1 LGGKYGA
8 AQAGV
13 LPFATG
19 RSVTDLFSPGEIAR
33 AVGVSEEAVLAAMHP
48 RRAYVSRADAVQIGV
63 ALLVQLRRA
72 PSSSDSLFSIFTPA
86 TRTVASRRIFALSS
100 TLHGTL
106 LVAAIFMAGF
116 NLAPR
121 AAVLTRPDKPSD
133 MMRLI
138 FLPTAGP
145 GGGGGGGGL
154 REPLPAPKA
163 MREGRHPISSPI
175 PDVKP
180 IVPAPSPPAPLK
192 SEQLPTVI
200 APIVNSPS
208 DARTRPGILE
218 ETVAERDAH
227 GPGSDGGAGSGR
239 GSGLGPGSGQGVGAG
254 SGGGTGG
261 GPYRPGSGIAP
272 PRLLR
277 EVKADYTEDARRR
290 GLSGEVVMEI
300 VVLRDGSVGEVKIL
314 RGLGSGLDQRAVDAV
329 RQWRFAPAER
339 QGVLV
344 DVLVEVAVEFKLR

>member
-1 LGGKYGA
+1 M
-8 AQAGV
+8 
-13 LPFATG
+13 
-19 RSVTDLFSPGEIAR
+19 TDLFSPGEIAR
-33 AVGVSEEAVLAAMHP
+33 AVGVSEDAVLAAMHS
-48 RRAYVSRADAVQIGV
+48 RRGYVSRADAVQIGA

-72 PSSSDSLFSIFTPA
+72 PTAPNSLFSIFKPA
-86 TRTVASRRIFALSS
+86 SRTAASRRVFALSS

-106 LVAAIFMAGF
+106 LGAVIFIASL
-116 NLAPR
+116 NLAPH
-121 AAVLTRPDKPSD
+121 AVVLARSDKPSGV
-133 MMRLI
+133 MRLI

-154 REPLPAPKA
+154 RESTPPPKA

-180 IVPAPSPPAPLK
+180 IVPAPAPTEPLK
-192 SEQLPTVI
+192 SEQLPAVI

-218 ETVAERDAH
+218 EALADRDAH
-227 GPGSDGGAGSGR
+227 GPGSSDGGAGSGR
-239 GSGLGPGSGQGVGAG
+239 GSGLGSGSGPGVGAG

-272 PRLLR
+272 PRLLH
-277 EVKADYTEDARRR
+277 EVKADYTEDARRH
-290 GLSGEVVMEI
+290 GVSGEVVLEI
-300 VVLRDGSVGEVKIL
+300 VVLRDGSVGDVKLL
-314 RGLGSGLDQRAVDAV
+314 RGLGNGLDQRAVDAV

-339 QGVLV
+339 QGAAV
-344 DVLVEVAVEFKLR
+344 DVLVEAAVEFKLR

>member
-1 LGGKYGA
+1 
-8 AQAGV
+8 
-13 LPFATG
+13 
-19 RSVTDLFSPGEIAR
+19 VTDLFSPCEIAR
-33 AVGVSEEAVLAAMHP
+33 AVGVSEDAVLAAMHP
-48 RRAYVSRADAVQIGV
+48 RRGYVSRADAIQIGA

-72 PSSSDSLFSIFTPA
+72 PIAPNSLFSIFKPA
-86 TRTVASRRIFALSS
+86 SRTVASRRVFALSG

-106 LVAAIFMAGF
+106 LGAVIFIASL
-116 NLAPR
+116 NLAPHVVVLAR
-121 AAVLTRPDKPSD
+121 ADKPSD

-138 FLPTAGP
+138 FLPTEGP

-154 REPLPAPKA
+154 RESTPPPKA
-163 MREGRHPISSPI
+163 MREGRHPISSPV

-180 IVPAPSPPAPLK
+180 IVPAPAPAEPLK
-192 SEQLPTVI
+192 SEQLPAVI

-218 ETVAERDAH
+218 EALADRDAH
-227 GPGSDGGAGSGR
+227 GPGSDGGTGSGR
-239 GSGLGPGSGQGVGAG
+239 GSGLGSGSGPGVGAG

-290 GLSGEVVMEI
+290 GVSGEVVLEI
-300 VVLRDGSVGEVKIL
+300 VVLRDGSVGDVKIL
-314 RGLGSGLDQRAVDAV
+314 RGLGNGLDQRAVDAV

-339 QGVLV
+339 QGAPV
-344 DVLVEVAVEFKLR
+344 DVLVEVGVEFKLR